1 MSGVF
6 IRTVGRDEGGM
17 RLDRWF
23 KINYPDLAF
32 GHLQKILRGG
42 QVRVDGKRVKGDTR
56 IEAGQQIRIPPLGPR
71 TEGSLPKAP
80 HAEERPKAASRS
92 TQDRGA
98 SFETAAARPPQDE
111 GRGKPAASRRQA
123 GEAGYSRGGEVRG
136 GDAEFLRSLIL
147 YEDKDVFVF
156 NKPFGLAVQGGS
168 GLTRHIDGMLPA
180 LASQR
185 GDIPRLVHRLDRDT
199 TGVLVVART
208 RKAAADLGAAF
219 RARSTKKIYWALCAG
234 VPRVKQGRISTFLAK
249 GEDEHGDQKMKV
261 VRQSGDASHAL
272 TYYAVVDN
280 SAQKLSW
287 LSLRPVTGRTHQLR
301 VHTAEMGHP
310 IVGDPKYFNVEN
322 WELPGGLQKRLHLH
336 ARRIV
341 MPLPSGQ
348 TLDVT
353 APLPQHMQQ
362 SWNLLGF
369 DAKQYDPIED
379 APER

>member
-23 KINYPDLAF
+23 KINYPDVAF

-42 QVRVDGKRVKGDTR
+42 QVRVDGKRVKGDVR
-56 IEAGQQIRIPPLGPR
+56 LESGQQVRIPPMG
-71 TEGSLPKAP
+71 PKAD
-80 HAEERPKAASRS
+80 EAA
-92 TQDRGA
+92 TA
-98 SFETAAARPPQDE
+98 SSSKGDGINSGSSAPVKL
-111 GRGKPAASRRQA
+111 GRKVA
-123 GEAGYSRGGEVRG
+123 GEAGYSRGGEIRG

-180 LASQR
+180 LTSQR

-219 RARSTKKIYWALCAG
+219 RARATKKIYWALCAG

-249 GEDEHGDQKMKV
+249 GEDEKGDQKMKV
-261 VRQSGDASHAL
+261 VKQGGDATHSL
-272 TYYAVVDN
+272 TYYAVVDQ

-322 WELPGGLQKRLHLH
+322 WEIPGGIQQRLHLH

-341 MPLPSGQ
+341 MPLPSGD

-362 SWNLLGF
+362 TWNLLGL

>member
-1 MSGVF
+1 MSGVVTH
-6 IRTVGRDEGGM
+6 TVAPDEAGM

-23 KINYPDLAF
+23 KTHYPELPF

-42 QVRVDGKRVKGDTR
+42 QVRVDGKRTKGDAR
-56 IEAGQQIRIPPLGPR
+56 IEAGQQIRVPPLA
-71 TEGSLPKAP
+71 PKP
-80 HAEERPKAASRS
+80 DAEPSR
-92 TQDRGA
+92 A
-98 SFETAAARPPQDE
+98 EP
-111 GRGKPAASRRQA
+111 
-123 GEAGYSRGGEVRG
+123 GEAGYSRGGERRS

-147 YEDKDVFVF
+147 YEDKDLFVL

-168 GLTRHIDGMLPA
+168 GLTRHIDGMLPM
-180 LASQR
+180 LASPR

-199 TGVLVVART
+199 TGVLVIART
-208 RKAAADLGAAF
+208 RKAAAELGAAF

-234 VPRVKQGRISTFLAK
+234 VPKVKQGRISSFLAK
-249 GEDEHGDQKMKV
+249 GEDEQGDQKMKV
-261 VRQSGDASHAL
+261 VAQSREASHAL
-272 TYYAVVDN
+272 TYYAVVDQ

-301 VHTAEMGHP
+301 VHAAEMGHP

-322 WELPGGLQKRLHLH
+322 WELPGGLQNRLHLH

-341 MPLPSGQ
+341 MPSPSGG
-348 TLDVT
+348 TLDVS

-362 SWNLLGF
+362 SWNLLGL

>member
-6 IRTVGRDEGGM
+6 LRTVASDEGGM

-23 KINYPDLAF
+23 KVNYPELPF
-32 GHLQKILRGG
+32 GQLQKILRGG

-56 IEAGQQIRIPPLGPR
+56 IESGQQVRIPPMGPK
-71 TEGSLPKAP
+71 ESAPGSGRAG
-80 HAEERPKAASRS
+80 EEPANASAGGVLR
-92 TQDRGA
+92 R
-98 SFETAAARPPQDE
+98 E
-111 GRGKPAASRRQA
+111 GRAEP
-123 GEAGYSRGGEVRG
+123 GEAGYSRGGERRVDDG
-136 GDAEFLRSLIL
+136 EFLRSLIL

-168 GLTRHIDGMLPA
+168 GLTRHVDGMLPA
-180 LASQR
+180 LASLR

-199 TGVLVVART
+199 TGVLVVARS

-219 RARSTKKIYWALCAG
+219 RARSTKKIYWALAAG
-234 VPRVKQGRISTFLAK
+234 VPRVKQGRISSFLAK
-249 GEDEHGDQKMKV
+249 GEDEHGDQKMQV
-261 VRQSGDASHAL
+261 VKQGGEAVHSL
-272 TYYAVVDN
+272 TYYAVVDQ

-310 IVGDPKYFNVEN
+310 IVGDPKYFNLEN
-322 WELPGGLQKRLHLH
+322 WDLPGGIQKRLHLH

-341 MPLPSGQ
+341 MPLPSGG
-348 TLDVT
+348 TLDVS
-353 APLPQHMQQ
+353 APLPPHMVQT
-362 SWNLLGF
+362 WNLLGL
-369 DAKQYDPIED
+369 DATQYDPIED

>member
-6 IRTVGRDEGGM
+6 IRTVSSTEGGM

-23 KINYPDLAF
+23 KVNYPDLPF

-42 QVRVDGKRVKGDTR
+42 QVRVDGKRAKGDTR
-56 IEAGQQIRIPPLGPR
+56 IEAGQQVRIPPLGQKVDEP
-71 TEGSLPKAP
+71 AP
-80 HAEERPKAASRS
+80 PSRA
-92 TQDRGA
+92 Q
-98 SFETAAARPPQDE
+98 P
-111 GRGKPAASRRQA
+111 
-123 GEAGYSRGGEVRG
+123 GEAGFSRGGERRSDD
-136 GDAEFLRSLIL
+136 GDFLRSLII
-147 YEDKDVFVF
+147 YEDADVFVF

-180 LASQR
+180 LASPR

-199 TGVLVVART
+199 TGVLVVARSS
-208 RKAAADLGAAF
+208 KAAADLGAAF
-219 RARSTKKIYWALCAG
+219 RARTTKKVYWALCAG
-234 VPRVKQGRISTFLAK
+234 VPKVKQGRISSFLAK

-261 VRQSGDASHAL
+261 VQQGGEAVHSL
-272 TYYAVVDN
+272 TYYAVVDQ

-301 VHTAEMGHP
+301 VHTAEIGHP

-322 WELPGGLQKRLHLH
+322 WELPGGMQKRLHLH

-341 MPLPSGQ
+341 MPLPSGK
-348 TLDVT
+348 TLDVS
-353 APLPQHMQQ
+353 APLPQHMVQT
-362 SWNLLGF
+362 WNLLGL
-369 DAKQYDPIED
+369 DTSQYDPIED

>member
-1 MSGVF
+1 MSGVVT
-6 IRTVGRDEGGM
+6 RKVTAEEAGM

-23 KINYPDLAF
+23 KVHYPALAF

-42 QVRVDGKRVKGDTR
+42 QVRIDGKRAKGDSR
-56 IEAGQQIRIPPLGPR
+56 LDAGQIVRVPPLGPKEP
-71 TEGSLPKAP
+71 EGAFR
-80 HAEERPKAASRS
+80 AEP
-92 TQDRGA
+92 
-98 SFETAAARPPQDE
+98 
-111 GRGKPAASRRQA
+111 
-123 GEAGYSRGGEVRG
+123 GEAGYSRGGERRG
-136 GDAEFLRSLIL
+136 GDGEFLRSLVL
-147 YEDKDVFVF
+147 YEDEDVFVL

-180 LASQR
+180 LATPR

-199 TGVLVVART
+199 TGVLVIAKT

-219 RARSTKKIYWALCAG
+219 RARTTKKIYWALCAG
-234 VPRVKQGRISTFLAK
+234 VPKLKQGRISSFLAK
-249 GEDEHGDQKMKV
+249 GEDEQGDQKMQV
-261 VRQSGDASHAL
+261 VKQGGDAVHSL
-272 TYYAVVDN
+272 TYYAVVDQ

-301 VHTAEMGHP
+301 VHAAEMGNP

-322 WELPGGLQKRLHLH
+322 WELPGGIQNRLHLH

-341 MPLPSGQ
+341 MPLPSGK
-348 TLDVT
+348 TLDVS

-362 SWNLLGF
+362 SWNLLGL

>member
-23 KINYPDLAF
+23 KVNYPELPF

-42 QVRVDGKRVKGDTR
+42 QVRVDGKRAKGDTR
-56 IEAGQQIRIPPLGPR
+56 IESGQQIRIPPLGPKSDDGPQFAADGG
-71 TEGSLPKAP
+71 GS
-80 HAEERPKAASRS
+80 ASRAKA
-92 TQDRGA
+92 GA
-98 SFETAAARPPQDE
+98 GAAPAARRE
-111 GRGKPAASRRQA
+111 A
-123 GEAGYSRGGEVRG
+123 GEPGYSRGGEVRG
-136 GDAEFLRSLIL
+136 GDGEFLRSLIL

-168 GLTRHIDGMLPA
+168 GLTRHVDGMLPA

-234 VPRVKQGRISTFLAK
+234 VPRVKQGRISSFLAK

-261 VRQSGDASHAL
+261 VRQSGDATHAL

-336 ARRIV
+336 ARRIT
-341 MPLPSGQ
+341 MPLPSGEM
-348 TLDVT
+348 LDVT

-369 DAKQYDPIED
+369 DAKQYDPIEE

>member
-6 IRTVGRDEGGM
+6 LRTVGRDEGGM

-32 GHLQKILRGG
+32 GHLQKILRSG
-42 QVRVDGKRVKGDTR
+42 QVRLDGKRVKGDVR
-56 IEAGQQIRIPPLGPR
+56 IESGQQVRIPPLTAKSDGAAEP
-71 TEGSLPKAP
+71 GDGLP
-80 HAEERPKAASRS
+80 RPKR
-92 TQDRGA
+92 R
-98 SFETAAARPPQDE
+98 DE
-111 GRGKPAASRRQA
+111 AIAGVATVGRKQS
-123 GEAGYSRGGEVRG
+123 GEPGYSRGGEARL
-136 GDAEFLRSLIL
+136 GDGDFLRSLII
-147 YEDKDVFVF
+147 YEDNDVFVF

-168 GLTRHIDGMLPA
+168 GLTRHLDGMLPA
-180 LASQR
+180 LASPR

-208 RKAAADLGAAF
+208 RRAAAELGASF
-219 RARSTKKIYWALCAG
+219 RSRSTKKIYWALCAG

-249 GEDEHGDQKMKV
+249 GEDENGDQKMKV
-261 VRQSGDASHAL
+261 VQQGGEATHSL
-272 TYYAVVDN
+272 TYYAVVDQ

-322 WELPGGLQKRLHLH
+322 WELPGGIQKRLHLH
-336 ARRIV
+336 ARRLM
-341 MPLPSGQ
+341 MPLPSGKM
-348 TLDVT
+348 LDVT

-362 SWNLLGF
+362 TWNLLGL

-379 APER
+379 SPEK

>member
-6 IRTVGRDEGGM
+6 LRTVGRDEGGM

-23 KINYPDLAF
+23 KINYPDLSF

-42 QVRVDGKRVKGDTR
+42 QVRVDGKRVKGDVR
-56 IEAGQQIRIPPLGPR
+56 VEAGQQIRIPPLDKKSDGVSTPSVR
-71 TEGSLPKAP
+71 KAESDSEREVPARAPQGRKREEGEP
-80 HAEERPKAASRS
+80 
-92 TQDRGA
+92 
-98 SFETAAARPPQDE
+98 
-111 GRGKPAASRRQA
+111 
-123 GEAGYSRGGEVRG
+123 GYSRGGHVRD
-136 GDAEFLRSLIL
+136 GDGEFLRSLII
-147 YEDKDVFVF
+147 YEDDDVFVF

-168 GLTRHIDGMLPA
+168 GLTRHVDGMLPA
-180 LASQR
+180 LASKR

-199 TGVLVVART
+199 TGVLVVAKT

-234 VPRVKQGRISTFLAK
+234 VPRVKQGRISTFLSK
-249 GEDEHGDQKMKV
+249 GEDEHGDQKMQV
-261 VRQSGDASHAL
+261 VRQGGDANHAL
-272 TYYAVVDN
+272 TYYAVVEN

-322 WELPGGLQKRLHLH
+322 WELPGGIQKRLHLH

-341 MPLPSGQ
+341 MPLPSGK

-362 SWNLLGF
+362 SWNLLGM
-369 DAKQYDPIED
+369 DAKQYDPIDD

>member
-6 IRTVGRDEGGM
+6 IRTVARDETGM
-17 RLDRWF
+17 RVDRWF
-23 KINYPDLAF
+23 KVNYPDLAF
-32 GHLQKILRGG
+32 SHLQKILRGG
-42 QVRVDGKRVKGDTR
+42 QVRVDGKRVKGDVR
-56 IEAGQQIRIPPLGPR
+56 LLSGQQVRIPPLGPKTENETEPSGWKADAEDQAFRAPVR
-71 TEGSLPKAP
+71 TGRKAP
-80 HAEERPKAASRS
+80 G
-92 TQDRGA
+92 D
-98 SFETAAARPPQDE
+98 
-111 GRGKPAASRRQA
+111 
-123 GEAGYSRGGEVRG
+123 AGYSRGGEMRG
-136 GDAEFLRSLIL
+136 GDAEFLRALIL

-199 TGVLVVART
+199 TGVLVVARS
-208 RKAAADLGAAF
+208 RKAAADLGASF
-219 RARSTKKIYWALCAG
+219 RARSTKKIYWALCSG
-234 VPRVKQGRISTFLAK
+234 VPRLKQGRISSFLAK

-261 VRQSGDASHAL
+261 VKQGGDAIHSL
-272 TYYAVVDN
+272 TYYAVVDQ

-287 LSLRPVTGRTHQLR
+287 LSFRPVTGRTHQLR
-301 VHTAEMGHP
+301 VHAAEMGHP
-310 IVGDPKYFNVEN
+310 IIGDPKYFNIEN
-322 WELPGGLQKRLHLH
+322 WELPGGIQKRLHLH

-341 MPLPSGQ
+341 MPLPSGE

-362 SWNLLGF
+362 TWNLLGL

-379 APER
+379 APEK

>member
-23 KINYPDLAF
+23 KVNYPDLAF

-42 QVRVDGKRVKGDTR
+42 QVRVDGKRAKGDTR
-56 IEAGQQIRIPPLGPR
+56 IEAGQQIRIPPLGPKS
-71 TEGSLPKAP
+71 EKPGPEAD
-80 HAEERPKAASRS
+80 RPASRES
-92 TQDRGA
+92 HGEDRSGRD
-98 SFETAAARPPQDE
+98 AAPARAT
-111 GRGKPAASRRQA
+111 GVRRQA
-123 GEAGYSRGGEVRG
+123 GEAGYSRGGEVRS

-168 GLTRHIDGMLPA
+168 GLTRHVDGMLPA

-208 RKAAADLGAAF
+208 RKAASDLGAAF

-280 SAQKLSW
+280 SARRS
-287 LSLRPVTGRTHQLR
+287 S
-301 VHTAEMGHP
+301 
-310 IVGDPKYFNVEN
+310 
-322 WELPGGLQKRLHLH
+322 PGCRC
-336 ARRIV
+336 AR
-341 MPLPSGQ
+341 
-348 TLDVT
+348 
-353 APLPQHMQQ
+353 
-362 SWNLLGF
+362 
-369 DAKQYDPIED
+369 
-379 APER
+379 

>member
-1 MSGVF
+1 MRGVTT
-6 IRTVGRDEGGM
+6 RTVASDEDGM

-23 KINYPDLAF
+23 KLHYPELAF
-32 GHLQKILRGG
+32 GQLQRVLRGG
-42 QVRVDGKRVKGDTR
+42 QVRLDGKRVKGDAR
-56 IEAGQQIRIPPLGPR
+56 IAAGQQIRVPPVGPR
-71 TEGSLPKAP
+71 EPTAEAAP
-80 HAEERPKAASRS
+80 SRAA
-92 TQDRGA
+92 
-98 SFETAAARPPQDE
+98 P
-111 GRGKPAASRRQA
+111 
-123 GEAGYSRGGEVRG
+123 GEAGYSRGGERRE
-136 GDAEFLRSLIL
+136 GDGDFLRGLLL

-168 GLTRHIDGMLPA
+168 GLTRHVDGMLPA
-180 LASQR
+180 LASPR

-234 VPRVKQGRISTFLAK
+234 VPKVKQGRISSFLAK

-261 VRQSGDASHAL
+261 VRQGGEAVHSL
-272 TYYAVVDN
+272 TYYAVVDQ

-322 WELPGGLQKRLHLH
+322 WELPGGLQNRLHLH

-341 MPLPSGQ
+341 MPLPSGG
-348 TLDVT
+348 TLDVS

>member
-23 KINYPDLAF
+23 KLNYPELSF
-32 GHLQKILRGG
+32 SHLQKILRGG
-42 QVRVDGKRVKGDTR
+42 QVRVDGKRVKGDVR
-56 IEAGQQIRIPPLGPR
+56 IESGQLVRIPPL
-71 TEGSLPKAP
+71 TPKSDDVATASSKKADAAGEYSTAP
-80 HAEERPKAASRS
+80 VKV
-92 TQDRGA
+92 
-98 SFETAAARPPQDE
+98 
-111 GRGKPAASRRQA
+111 GRKVA
-123 GEAGYSRGGEVRG
+123 GEAGYSRGGEIRG
-136 GDAEFLRSLIL
+136 GDGDYLRSLML

-180 LASQR
+180 LTSQR

-219 RARSTKKIYWALCAG
+219 RARATKKIYWALCAG
-234 VPRVKQGRISTFLAK
+234 VPRLKQGRISSFLAK
-249 GEDEHGDQKMKV
+249 GEDENGDQKMKV
-261 VRQSGDASHAL
+261 VKQGGDATHSL
-272 TYYAVVDN
+272 TYYAVVDQ

-322 WELPGGLQKRLHLH
+322 WELPGGIQQRLHLH

-341 MPLPSGQ
+341 MPLPSGD

-362 SWNLLGF
+362 TWNLLGL

-379 APER
+379 APEK

>member
-6 IRTVGRDEGGM
+6 IRTVAKDEGGM

-23 KINYPDLAF
+23 KVNYPDLPF

-42 QVRVDGKRVKGDTR
+42 QVRVDGKRAKGDQR
-56 IEAGQQIRIPPLGPR
+56 IEAGQQVRIPPLGA
-71 TEGSLPKAP
+71 KA
-80 HAEERPKAASRS
+80 ADVAERP
-92 TQDRGA
+92 T
-98 SFETAAARPPQDE
+98 TAPWRE
-111 GRGKPAASRRQA
+111 GRAEP
-123 GEAGYSRGGEVRG
+123 GEAGYSRGGDRRSDD
-136 GDAEFLRSLIL
+136 GDFLRNLIL
-147 YEDKDVFVF
+147 YEDNDVFVF

-168 GLTRHIDGMLPA
+168 GLTRHIDGMLAA
-180 LASQR
+180 LATPR

-199 TGVLVVART
+199 TGVLVVARS

-234 VPRVKQGRISTFLAK
+234 VPKLKQGRISSFLAK

-261 VRQSGDASHAL
+261 VQQGGEAVHSL
-272 TYYAVVDN
+272 TYYAVVDQ

-301 VHTAEMGHP
+301 VHMAEIGHP

-322 WELPGGLQKRLHLH
+322 WELPGGIQKRLHLH

-341 MPLPSGQ
+341 MPLPSGK
-348 TLDVT
+348 TLDVS

-362 SWNLLGF
+362 TWNLLGL
-369 DAKQYDPIED
+369 DASQYDPIDD

>member
-23 KINYPDLAF
+23 KLNYPEVSF
-32 GHLQKILRGG
+32 SHLQKILRGG
-42 QVRVDGKRVKGDTR
+42 QVRVDGKRVKGDVR
-56 IEAGQQIRIPPLGPR
+56 IESGQLVRIPPL
-71 TEGSLPKAP
+71 TPKA
-80 HAEERPKAASRS
+80 
-92 TQDRGA
+92 D
-98 SFETAAARPPQDE
+98 TAAAAPSKKSD
-111 GRGKPAASRRQA
+111 PAADYSTTPIKVGRKVA
-123 GEAGYSRGGEVRG
+123 GEAGYSRGGEIRG
-136 GDAEFLRSLIL
+136 GDAEFLRSLLL

-180 LASQR
+180 LTSQR

-219 RARSTKKIYWALCAG
+219 RARATKKIYWALCAG
-234 VPRVKQGRISTFLAK
+234 VPRVKQGRISSFLAK
-249 GEDEHGDQKMKV
+249 GEDENGDQKMKV
-261 VRQSGDASHAL
+261 VKQGGDATHSL
-272 TYYAVVDN
+272 TYYAVVDQ

-322 WELPGGLQKRLHLH
+322 WELPGGIQQRLHLH

-341 MPLPSGQ
+341 MPLPSGE

-362 SWNLLGF
+362 TWNLLGL

>member
-1 MSGVF
+1 
-6 IRTVGRDEGGM
+6 
-17 RLDRWF
+17 
-23 KINYPDLAF
+23 
-32 GHLQKILRGG
+32 
-42 QVRVDGKRVKGDTR
+42 VDGKRVKGDVR
-56 IEAGQQIRIPPLGPR
+56 LESGQQVRIPPLTPKSEDSGATQGWSVDGPADPVR
-71 TEGSLPKAP
+71 KS
-80 HAEERPKAASRS
+80 SS
-92 TQDRGA
+92 
-98 SFETAAARPPQDE
+98 SARVTVAT
-111 GRGKPAASRRQA
+111 GRKEPGQP
-123 GEAGYSRGGEVRG
+123 GYSRGGEMRG
-136 GDAEFLRSLIL
+136 GDEEFLRSLII

-208 RKAAADLGAAF
+208 RKAAADLSAAF

-249 GEDEHGDQKMKV
+249 GEDEHGDQKMQV
-261 VRQSGDASHAL
+261 VKQGGEATHSL
-272 TYYAVVDN
+272 TYYAVVDQ

-322 WELPGGLQKRLHLH
+322 WELPGGIQKRLHLH

-341 MPLPSGQ
+341 MPGPSGQ
-348 TLDVT
+348 LLDVT
-353 APLPQHMQQ
+353 APLPPHMLQT
-362 SWNLLGF
+362 WNLLGM

-379 APER
+379 APEK

>member
-6 IRTVGRDEGGM
+6 IRTVASDEGGM

-23 KINYPDLAF
+23 KVNYPDLAF

-42 QVRVDGKRVKGDTR
+42 QVRVDGKRAKGDQR
-56 IEAGQQIRIPPLGPR
+56 IEAGQQVRIPPMG
-71 TEGSLPKAP
+71 PKAESAAP
-80 HAEERPKAASRS
+80 AAVRDGHAAASY
-92 TQDRGA
+92 
-98 SFETAAARPPQDE
+98 AREARAQPGD
-111 GRGKPAASRRQA
+111 
-123 GEAGYSRGGEVRG
+123 AGYSRGGERRG
-136 GDAEFLRSLIL
+136 DDGEFLRSLVL

-180 LASQR
+180 LASPR

-199 TGVLVVART
+199 TGVLVVARS
-208 RKAAADLGAAF
+208 RKAAADMGAAF
-219 RARSTKKIYWALCAG
+219 RARATKKIYWALCAG
-234 VPRVKQGRISTFLAK
+234 VPKLKQGRISSFLAK
-249 GEDEHGDQKMKV
+249 GEDEQGDQKMKV
-261 VRQSGDASHAL
+261 VNQGGDAVHSL
-272 TYYAVVDN
+272 TYYAVVDQA
-280 SAQKLSW
+280 AQKLCW

-322 WELPGGLQKRLHLH
+322 WELPGGIQKRLHLH

-341 MPLPSGQ
+341 MPLPSGK
-348 TLDVT
+348 TLDVS
-353 APLPQHMQQ
+353 APLPQHMVQ
-362 SWNLLGF
+362 SWNLLGL
-369 DAKQYDPIED
+369 DATQYDPIED

>member
-6 IRTVGRDEGGM
+6 LRTVGRDEGGM

-32 GHLQKILRGG
+32 GHLQKILRSG
-42 QVRVDGKRVKGDTR
+42 QVRLDGKRVKGDVR
-56 IEAGQQIRIPPLGPR
+56 IETGQQVRIPPF
-71 TEGSLPKAP
+71 SPKGEAIAAP
-80 HAEERPKAASRS
+80 AESASRRAGRP
-92 TQDRGA
+92 D
-98 SFETAAARPPQDE
+98 ETRVAPSL
-111 GRGKPAASRRQA
+111 GRRQA
-123 GEAGYSRGGEVRG
+123 GEPGYSRGGETRM
-136 GDAEFLRSLIL
+136 GDGDFLRSLIL
-147 YEDKDVFVF
+147 YEDSDVFVF

-168 GLTRHIDGMLPA
+168 GLTRHLDGMLPA

-208 RKAAADLGAAF
+208 RRAAAELGAAF
-219 RARSTKKIYWALCAG
+219 RSRSTKKIYWALCAG

-249 GEDEHGDQKMKV
+249 GEDEKGDQKMKV
-261 VRQSGDASHAL
+261 VQQGGEATHSL
-272 TYYAVVDN
+272 TYYAVVDQ

-322 WELPGGLQKRLHLH
+322 WELPGGIQKRLHLH
-336 ARRIV
+336 ARRLM
-341 MPLPSGQ
+341 MPLPSGKL
-348 TLDVT
+348 LDVT

-362 SWNLLGF
+362 TWNLLGL

-379 APER
+379 APEK

>member
-23 KINYPDLAF
+23 KLNYPELSF

-42 QVRVDGKRVKGDTR
+42 QVRVDGKRVKGDVR
-56 IEAGQQIRIPPLGPR
+56 IESGQLVRIPPL
-71 TEGSLPKAP
+71 TPKSDDANPAP
-80 HAEERPKAASRS
+80 SKKGDPASDYS
-92 TQDRGA
+92 NA
-98 SFETAAARPPQDE
+98 PVKV
-111 GRGKPAASRRQA
+111 GRKVA
-123 GEAGYSRGGEVRG
+123 GEAGYSRGGEIRG
-136 GDAEFLRSLIL
+136 GDAEFLRSLML

-180 LASQR
+180 LTSQR

-219 RARSTKKIYWALCAG
+219 RARATKKIYWALCAG
-234 VPRVKQGRISTFLAK
+234 VPRVKQGRISSFLAK
-249 GEDEHGDQKMKV
+249 GEDENGDQKMKV
-261 VRQSGDASHAL
+261 VKQGGDATHSL
-272 TYYAVVDN
+272 TYYAVVDQ

-322 WELPGGLQKRLHLH
+322 WELPGGIQQRLHLH

-341 MPLPSGQ
+341 MPLPSGEI
-348 TLDVT
+348 LDVT

-362 SWNLLGF
+362 TWNLLGL

>member
-1 MSGVF
+1 
-6 IRTVGRDEGGM
+6 
-17 RLDRWF
+17 
-23 KINYPDLAF
+23 
-32 GHLQKILRGG
+32 
-42 QVRVDGKRVKGDTR
+42 
-56 IEAGQQIRIPPLGPR
+56 
-71 TEGSLPKAP
+71 
-80 HAEERPKAASRS
+80 
-92 TQDRGA
+92 
-98 SFETAAARPPQDE
+98 
-111 GRGKPAASRRQA
+111 
-123 GEAGYSRGGEVRG
+123 
-136 GDAEFLRSLIL
+136 
-147 YEDKDVFVF
+147 
-156 NKPFGLAVQGGS
+156 
-168 GLTRHIDGMLPA
+168 MLPA

-208 RKAAADLGAAF
+208 RKAAADLGC
-219 RARSTKKIYWALCAG
+219 RLPARSTKKIYWALCAG

>member
-1 MSGVF
+1 
-6 IRTVGRDEGGM
+6 M

-23 KINYPDLAF
+23 MVNYPDLAF

-42 QVRVDGKRVKGDTR
+42 QVRVDGKRAKGDTR
-56 IEAGQQIRIPPLGPR
+56 IEAGQQIRIPPLGPK
-71 TEGSLPKAP
+71 TEGVADRPARTAP
-80 HAEERPKAASRS
+80 EAA
-92 TQDRGA
+92 DR
-98 SFETAAARPPQDE
+98 
-111 GRGKPAASRRQA
+111 PAAPARAGGRREA
-123 GEAGYSRGGEVRG
+123 GEPGYSRGGEVRS

-168 GLTRHIDGMLPA
+168 GLTRHVDGMLPA

-208 RKAAADLGAAF
+208 RKAASDLGAAF

-322 WELPGGLQKRLHLH
+322 WELPGGIQKRLHLH

-348 TLDVT
+348 MLDVS

-369 DAKQYDPIED
+369 DARQYDPIED

>member
-1 MSGVF
+1 MSGVT
-6 IRTVGRDEGGM
+6 IRTVASDEEGM

-23 KINYPDLAF
+23 KVHFPDLAF
-32 GHLQKILRGG
+32 GHLQKVLRGG
-42 QVRVDGKRVKGDTR
+42 QVRIDGKRVKGDSR
-56 IEAGQQIRIPPLGPR
+56 IAAGQQVRVPPLG
-71 TEGSLPKAP
+71 LKAVEADP
-80 HAEERPKAASRS
+80 SEARRAEP
-92 TQDRGA
+92 
-98 SFETAAARPPQDE
+98 
-111 GRGKPAASRRQA
+111 
-123 GEAGYSRGGEVRG
+123 GEAGYSRGGERRG
-136 GDAEFLRSLIL
+136 GDADFLRDLII
-147 YEDKDVFVF
+147 YEDNDVFVF

-180 LASQR
+180 LATPR

-199 TGVLVVART
+199 TGVLVVARS
-208 RKAAADLGAAF
+208 RKAAAYLSAAF

-234 VPRVKQGRISTFLAK
+234 VPKLKQGRISSFLAK
-249 GEDEHGDQKMKV
+249 GEDEKGDQKMKIV
-261 VRQSGDASHAL
+261 KQGGEAVHSL
-272 TYYAVVDN
+272 TYYAVVDQ

-322 WELPGGLQKRLHLH
+322 WELPGGIQKRLHLH

-341 MPLPSGQ
+341 MPLPSGK
-348 TLDVT
+348 TLDVS

-362 SWNLLGF
+362 TWNLLGL
-369 DAKQYDPIED
+369 DASEYDPIED

>member
-42 QVRVDGKRVKGDTR
+42 QVRLDGKRVKGDVR
-56 IEAGQQIRIPPLGPR
+56 IESGQQVRIPPLGPKSPGPDP
-71 TEGSLPKAP
+71 EY
-80 HAEERPKAASRS
+80 AEVSGASSDKPRAKAAV
-92 TQDRGA
+92 G
-98 SFETAAARPPQDE
+98 
-111 GRGKPAASRRQA
+111 GKRAA
-123 GEAGYSRGGEVRG
+123 GEPGYSRGGEVRG
-136 GDAEFLRSLIL
+136 GDDEFLRSLIL
-147 YEDKDVFVF
+147 YEDDDVFVF

-180 LASQR
+180 LASRR

-219 RARSTKKIYWALCAG
+219 RARTTKKIYWALCAG

-261 VRQSGDASHAL
+261 VNQGGDATHSL
-272 TYYAVVDN
+272 TYYAVVDQ

-322 WELPGGLQKRLHLH
+322 WELPGGIQKRLHLH

-341 MPLPSGQ
+341 MPLPSGK

-362 SWNLLGF
+362 TWNLLGM

>member
-23 KINYPDLAF
+23 KLNYPELSF
-32 GHLQKILRGG
+32 SHLQKILRGG
-42 QVRVDGKRVKGDTR
+42 QVRVDGKRVKGDVR
-56 IEAGQQIRIPPLGPR
+56 IESGQLVRIPPL
-71 TEGSLPKAP
+71 TPKSDDVVTASSKKADAVGEYSTAP
-80 HAEERPKAASRS
+80 VKV
-92 TQDRGA
+92 
-98 SFETAAARPPQDE
+98 
-111 GRGKPAASRRQA
+111 GRKVA
-123 GEAGYSRGGEVRG
+123 GEAGYSRGGEIRG
-136 GDAEFLRSLIL
+136 GDGDYLRSLML

-180 LASQR
+180 LTSQR

-219 RARSTKKIYWALCAG
+219 RARATKKIYWALCAG
-234 VPRVKQGRISTFLAK
+234 VPRLKQGRISSFLAK
-249 GEDEHGDQKMKV
+249 GEDENGDQKMKV
-261 VRQSGDASHAL
+261 VKQGGDATHSL
-272 TYYAVVDN
+272 TYYAVVDQ

-322 WELPGGLQKRLHLH
+322 WELPGGIQQRLHLH

-341 MPLPSGQ
+341 MPLPSGD

-362 SWNLLGF
+362 TWNLLGL

-379 APER
+379 APEK

>member
-6 IRTVGRDEGGM
+6 LRTVGRDEGGL

-32 GHLQKILRGG
+32 GHLQKMLRGG
-42 QVRVDGKRVKGDTR
+42 QVRVDGKRVKGDVR
-56 IEAGQQIRIPPLGPR
+56 LEAGQQVRIPPLGP
-71 TEGSLPKAP
+71 KADGEP
-80 HAEERPKAASRS
+80 ASRS
-92 TQDRGA
+92 PLL
-98 SFETAAARPPQDE
+98 E
-111 GRGKPAASRRQA
+111 PAEASRVIATGRKEPGQP
-123 GEAGYSRGGEVRG
+123 GFSRGGEIRG
-136 GDAEFLRSLIL
+136 GDEEFLRSLIL

-156 NKPFGLAVQGGS
+156 SKPFGLAVQGGS

-208 RKAAADLGAAF
+208 RKAAANLGAAF

-249 GEDEHGDQKMKV
+249 GEDENGDQKMQV
-261 VRQSGDASHAL
+261 VKQGGDATHSL
-272 TYYAVVDN
+272 TYYAVVDQ

-322 WELPGGLQKRLHLH
+322 WELPGGIQKRLHLH

-341 MPLPSGQ
+341 MPGPSGQ
-348 TLDVT
+348 VLDVT

-362 SWNLLGF
+362 TWNLLGL

-379 APER
+379 APEK

>member
-42 QVRVDGKRVKGDTR
+42 QVRVDGKRVKGDVR
-56 IEAGQQIRIPPLGPR
+56 LESGQQVRIPPLTPKSEDSGATPGWSVDGSADLVRKSVSSAR
-71 TEGSLPKAP
+71 TAV
-80 HAEERPKAASRS
+80 A
-92 TQDRGA
+92 T
-98 SFETAAARPPQDE
+98 
-111 GRGKPAASRRQA
+111 GRKEPGQP
-123 GEAGYSRGGEVRG
+123 GYSRGGEMRG
-136 GDAEFLRSLIL
+136 GDEEFLRSLII

-208 RKAAADLGAAF
+208 RKAAADLGASF

-249 GEDEHGDQKMKV
+249 GEDEKGDQKMQV
-261 VRQSGDASHAL
+261 VKQGGEATHSL
-272 TYYAVVDN
+272 TYYAVVDQ

-322 WELPGGLQKRLHLH
+322 WELPGGIQKRLHLL

-341 MPLPSGQ
+341 MPGPSGQ

-353 APLPQHMQQ
+353 APLPQHMLQT
-362 SWNLLGF
+362 WNLLGM

-379 APER
+379 APEK

>member
-6 IRTVGRDEGGM
+6 IRTVANDEGGM

-23 KINYPDLAF
+23 KVNYPDLPF

-42 QVRVDGKRVKGDTR
+42 QVRVDGKRAKGDQR
-56 IEAGQQIRIPPLGPR
+56 IEAGQQVRIPPLGP
-71 TEGSLPKAP
+71 KAP
-80 HAEERPKAASRS
+80 ADDERAP
-92 TQDRGA
+92 GA
-98 SFETAAARPPQDE
+98 PWRE
-111 GRGKPAASRRQA
+111 GRAEP
-123 GEAGYSRGGEVRG
+123 GEAGYSRGGERRG
-136 GDAEFLRSLIL
+136 DDGDFLRSLIL

-180 LASQR
+180 LASPR

-199 TGVLVVART
+199 TG
-208 RKAAADLGAAF
+208 KAAADLGAAF

-234 VPRVKQGRISTFLAK
+234 VPKLKQGRISSFLAK

-261 VRQSGDASHAL
+261 VQQGGEAVHSL
-272 TYYAVVDN
+272 TYYAVVDQ

-322 WELPGGLQKRLHLH
+322 WELPGGIQKRLHLH

-341 MPLPSGQ
+341 MPLPSGK
-348 TLDVT
+348 TLDVS

-362 SWNLLGF
+362 TWNLLGL
-369 DAKQYDPIED
+369 DAAQYDPIDD

>member
-6 IRTVGRDEGGM
+6 LRTVARDDIGM

-23 KINYPDLAF
+23 KLHYPDVAF
-32 GHLQKILRGG
+32 SHLQKILRSG
-42 QVRVDGKRVKGDTR
+42 QVRIDGKRVKGDIR
-56 IEAGQQIRIPPLGPR
+56 LSPGQLVRIPPLGPKVDAPPVADGFR
-71 TEGSLPKAP
+71 TEKIAAP
-80 HAEERPKAASRS
+80 LGKIASP
-92 TQDRGA
+92 A
-98 SFETAAARPPQDE
+98 L
-111 GRGKPAASRRQA
+111 GKRLQP
-123 GEAGYSRGGEVRG
+123 GEPGYSRGGEVRG
-136 GDAEFLRSLIL
+136 TDGDFLRALIL
-147 YEDKDVFVF
+147 YEDRDVFVF

-208 RKAAADLGAAF
+208 RKAAADLGASF

-249 GEDEHGDQKMKV
+249 GEDEKGDQKMQV
-261 VRQSGDASHAL
+261 VKQGGDASHSL
-272 TYYAVVDN
+272 TYYAVVDQ

-322 WELPGGLQKRLHLH
+322 WELPGGIQQRLHLH

-341 MPLPSGQ
+341 MPLPSGGV
-348 TLDVT
+348 LDVT
-353 APLPQHMQQ
+353 APLPAHMQQ
-362 SWNLLGF
+362 TWNLLGL
-369 DAKQYDPIED
+369 DTKQYDPIED
-379 APER
+379 APEK